1 MIELYEFGLSG
12 NCHKVRLFLSLLGV
26 KYKSHMLNGAA
37 REQKSAEFLAIN
49 PFGQVPA
56 LKDGDII
63 IRDSQAIL
71 VYLAR
76 AYGGDSWFPVNAQ
89 KSAEITEWLSTAA
102 NEISRGPSAL
112 RRHHKLGGEINV
124 DEAQKAT
131 ENVLQILN
139 NHLAKNDWLATGT
152 ITIADIAIY
161 PYIALANEGK
171 VDLTPFI
178 HIENWMKRI
187 EILPG
192 FVTMPGIKLRKL

>member
-26 KYKSHMLNGAA
+26 NYKSHMLNGAE

-56 LKDGDII
+56 LKDGEII

-76 AYGGDSWFPVNAQ
+76 AYGGDSWFPVDAQ

-112 RRHHKLGGEINV
+112 RRHYKFGGEINV
-124 DEAQKAT
+124 EEAQKVT

-161 PYIALANEGK
+161 PYIALAHEGN
-171 VDLTPFI
+171 VDLAPFI
-178 HIENWMKRI
+178 HVENWIGRI
-187 EILPG
+187 ETLTG
-192 FVTMPGIKLRKL
+192 FVAMPGINL